1 MLNGIVAFV
10 TLTAMEIVLGIDNVI
25 FIAIVA
31 GKLPPDQQPRAR
43 RLGLAAA
50 LITRLLLLATLSYI
64 LMLDEPL
71 FTLPDMPLFHELEA
85 RAVSVRDLILIGGGL
100 FLIAKS
106 TVEIH
111 ERLGD
116 EEPDGAAPAAPS
128 SFAWVIVQIALL
140 DIIFSLDSVI
150 TAVGM
155 VDRDVTLANGFV
167 IGKLW
172 IMSAAVVAAVGVMLL
187 FAGAV
192 GDFVARH
199 PTLKILALSFLILI
213 GVLLVAEGL
222 GQHLN
227 KGYIYFAMAFSVA
240 VEMINL
246 RIRPHKPLMLGGPEH
261 AYKDAG
267 SSSTHSQAAS
277 R

>member
-1 MLNGIVAFV
+1 MLEAIIALV
-10 TLTAMEIVLGIDNVI
+10 TLTAMEIVLGIDNII

-31 GKLPPDQQPRAR
+31 GRLPPEQQPRAR
-43 RLGLAAA
+43 KLGLAAA

-64 LMLDEPL
+64 LRLNEPL
-71 FTLPDMPLFHELEA
+71 FTLPDLPLFHELEA
-85 RAVSVRDLILIGGGL
+85 RAVSIRDLILIGGGL

-111 ERLGD
+111 ERLSGEEAGGD
-116 EEPDGAAPAAPS
+116 RPAAPS
-128 SFAWVIVQIALL
+128 SFASVIIQIAVL

-155 VDRDVTLANGFV
+155 VNDDIRLANGFV
-167 IGKLW
+167 IERLW
-172 IMSAAVVAAVGVMLL
+172 IMSAAVVVAVGVMLL
-187 FAGAV
+187 FANAV
-192 GDFVARH
+192 SDFVARH

-240 VEMINL
+240 VEMLNL
-246 RIRPHKPLMLGGPEH
+246 RLRPHKPVKLGGPEH
-261 AYKDAG
+261 AYKDAA
-267 SSSTHSQAAS
+267 STHSQSAS